1 MGYKFR
7 EGDHRGPKSD
17 LCHGASKAEPSFG
30 LVHCEA
36 SKGREILFYPDGGD
50 MGTIEGGS
58 EEPVVVIT
66 SPCSLQSEP
75 RGILTANHHGN

>member
-1 MGYKFR
+1 
-7 EGDHRGPKSD
+7 
-17 LCHGASKAEPSFG
+17 
-30 LVHCEA
+30 
-36 SKGREILFYPDGGD
+36 

-75 RGILTANHHGN
+75 RGILTANHHGNQIHGKASMSLLTPCDEGGVEADRMDLEGGGEDVAACR